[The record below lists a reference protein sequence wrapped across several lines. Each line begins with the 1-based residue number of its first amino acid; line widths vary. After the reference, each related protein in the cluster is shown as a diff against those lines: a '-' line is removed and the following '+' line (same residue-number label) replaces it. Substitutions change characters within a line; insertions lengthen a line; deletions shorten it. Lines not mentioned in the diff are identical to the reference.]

1 MMKSNISRLAVLG
14 LAAISSP
21 VFAAVSLSGQVRLD
35 TKFVSEP
42 ATKDDSM
49 SLSRARLNLKG
60 DVSSDWVAGARLEGS
75 DSLGVVKL
83 ERAFASWSGLENHTV
98 TLGKTGH
105 ISTDADDNYYAP
117 YTEWSG
123 VLDGFTKSGLGF
135 SLSGSMGAIGYSLGL
150 VNVDLNEGDDESLNF
165 SMGSRVHFTAMN
177 SDAMAWGVGAG
188 LVSDKQAES
197 TVIVT
202 GSGDAKTDKFSGMTL
217 DVSGVMGKIALTSA
231 LYTAKQKAKT
241 AVADGNPFTKDGK
254 ANSHYVEVAY
264 LVMGDGYGFGSGVVS
279 GPKFKSSALELG
291 ARLGHK
297 TVKNLAAV
305 SSGTVSAFE
314 TPNAT
319 TNEYKMATNS
329 SNLFANYH
337 VNSNAVVKV
346 EYHNSKTKD
355 KSTGRTAA
363 ADLKAKH
370 LSVRAQ
376 FSF

>member
-1 MMKSNISRLAVLG
+1 MKSNISRLAVLG

-42 ATKDDSM
+42 ATDDDSM
-49 SLSRARLNLKG
+49 SLSRVRLNLKG

-75 DSLGVVKL
+75 DISGVVKL

-105 ISTDADDNYYAP
+105 ISANADDSYYAP
-117 YTEWSG
+117 YTAWTG
-123 VLDGFTKSGLGF
+123 VLDGFTKEGLGF
-135 SLSGSMGAIGYSLGL
+135 SLSGSMGAIGYNLGL

-188 LVSDKQAES
+188 LISDKQAES
-197 TVIVT
+197 SVTVDGVA
-202 GSGDAKTDKFSGMTL
+202 AKTDKFSGMTL
-217 DVSGVMGKIALTSA
+217 DVSGVMGKIALSSA

-241 AVADGNPFTKDGK
+241 TAAPGNPFTKDGK

-297 TVKNLAAV
+297 TVKNLAAK
-305 SSGTVSAFE
+305 SSITGTVDFTNDSAV
-314 TPNAT
+314 
-319 TNEYKMATNS
+319 TNEYKKETNS
-329 SNLFANYH
+329 SSLFANYH

-355 KSTGRTAA
+355 KSTGRTAD
-363 ADLKAKH
+363 ADKKAKH